1 MSLQNKM
8 FPKLFTTR
16 LHFSLPIDLTIYLSL
31 KNLCSKDETRV
42 PIGVCFCSNLLIK
55 RVPWYLLFIEQPDD
69 VPTRYPRV
77 SVKRKTN
84 MEPETHPLSPLP
96 KTMFGGDRNSRLK
109 YTARSLTGGTL
120 STRYETRKKWKLNQ
134 RECLLPSQTSPF
146 NDTEWFLP

>member
-16 LHFSLPIDLTIYLSL
+16 LHFSLPIDLTINLSL
-31 KNLCSKDETRV
+31 KNLCSKDEARV
-42 PIGVCFCSNLLIK
+42 PIGVWFCYILLIE

-77 SVKRKTN
+77 SVWRKTN

-96 KTMFGGDRNSRLK
+96 KTMFGGDRKGRLK
-109 YTARSLTGGTL
+109 NAALNLTGGTL
-120 STRYETRKKWKLNQ
+120 STRYETREKITLIQ
-134 RECLLPSQTSPF
+134 R
-146 NDTEWFLP
+146 

>member
-1 MSLQNKM
+1 MSLQKKM

-77 SVKRKTN
+77 SVWRKTN

-96 KTMFGGDRNSRLK
+96 KTMFGGDRNGRLK
-109 YTARSLTGGTL
+109 NAALNLTGGTL
-120 STRYETRKKWKLNQ
+120 STRYETREKMTLIQ
-134 RECLLPSQTSPF
+134 R
-146 NDTEWFLP
+146 